1 MVSLGGLVGAQPHSI
16 VDEAGAPHELTV
28 YARGGMSPLS
38 VTPSQL
44 NTLRGGVFATTIL
57 SKADV
62 ITVGHGTKQ
71 VNLFLEPGILMKG
84 VICPE

>member
-44 NTLRGGVFATTIL
+44 NTLRGGVCNHNSVKSRCNHSRTRNETGELGSRAR
-57 SKADV
+57 
-62 ITVGHGTKQ
+62 HPHERC
-71 VNLFLEPGILMKG
+71 NLP
-84 VICPE
+84 